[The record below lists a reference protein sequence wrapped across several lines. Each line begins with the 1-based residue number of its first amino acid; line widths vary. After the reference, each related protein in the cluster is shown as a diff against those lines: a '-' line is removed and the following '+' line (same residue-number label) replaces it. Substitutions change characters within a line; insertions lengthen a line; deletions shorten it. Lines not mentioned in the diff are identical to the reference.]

1 MGYCPGWELVPAALT
16 PKQAQAEDL
25 PETPLKESEKRASR
39 WRESFG
45 IEQTEVDALT
55 TPEMIRRGVLRR
67 IMEEAFDRYVDRTLD
82 DRVRQAHDQWNIDAQ
97 KALDEQI
104 DQDAIS
110 AIREE
115 AAARLDELQAEI
127 ERINEQL
134 ELSTSDF
141 ELPPIDVPAPE
152 VELDDDRQALLK
164 FDDDWITATQ
174 KLKVRK
180 SYGNGEDGD
189 E

>member
-1 MGYCPGWELVPAALT
+1 LVTAALT
-16 PKQAQAEDL
+16 PDQARAEGL
-25 PETPLKESEKRASR
+25 PETPLKEGEKRASR

-67 IMEEAFDRYVDRTLD
+67 IMKKVFDRYVDRTLD
-82 DRVRQAHDQWNIDAQ
+82 DRVRQAHNEWNVDAQ

-104 DQDAIS
+104 DQDAVS

-115 AAARLDELQAEI
+115 AAARLVELQAEI

-134 ELSTSDF
+134 ELSTTDF
-141 ELPPIDVPAPE
+141 ELPPIDVPEPE
-152 VELDDDRQALLK
+152 VELDDDRQALLR
-164 FDDDWITATQ
+164 FGDDWVTATQ
-174 KLKVRK
+174 KLKARK
-180 SYGNGEDGD
+180 SYGSGGD
-189 E
+189 T